1 MFKIIKELY
10 DRLWF
15 YLRAKVTTA
24 MNVADLREGS
34 LRASPAISK
43 SFKPEKCYS
52 TLLIDY
58 MYTVKIE

>member
-10 DRLWF
+10 GRLWY

-43 SFKPEKCYS
+43 SFKPDKSYS
-52 TLLIDY
+52 TLLTDY
-58 MYTVKIE
+58 MYTK